1 MGNIL
6 NKTGIRSKYRNQT
19 REIIQ
24 KIPLNE
30 FNKLILKKRY
40 VYLMEQLDIKR
51 SSTSFWY
58 SVFTFIITLGSILVP
73 ALISIEDKSILYP
86 PEQNISIGNFGNQT
100 IIKTENNDTLLDK
113 QEHVLFWLTFCI
125 SLLVTIC
132 NALIKLYSLDKVYVI
147 RNLKYD
153 ELRRE
158 GWFFYTLTGDYKNFK
173 NNNEAFKLFITR
185 IETIKSML
193 LHDELT
199 PEFNLNSVPNV
210 NEYMISSDT
219 SDNIKNGN
227 NENRIGVETCDDGT
241 RSDRTRDTNVIF
253 EEV

>member
-6 NKTGIRSKYRNQT
+6 NKTGIRSKYKNQT

-73 ALISIEDKSILYP
+73 ALISIEDKSLLYP

-210 NEYMISSDT
+210 NEYMIINDT
-219 SDNIKNGN
+219 SDNIKNDN
-227 NENRIGVETCDDGT
+227 NENETGDET
-241 RSDRTRDTNVIF
+241 RNDRTRDTNVIF

>member
-1 MGNIL
+1 MGNVL
-6 NKTGIRSKYRNQT
+6 NKTGLRSKYRNQT

-24 KIPLNE
+24 NIPLDD

-40 VYLMEQLDIKR
+40 VQLMEQLDIKR

-58 SVFTFIITLGSILVP
+58 NIFTFIITLGSILVP
-73 ALISIEDKSILYP
+73 ALISIEDKSLLY
-86 PEQNISIGNFGNQT
+86 PEQNISIGNIGNET
-100 IIKTENNDTLLDK
+100 IIKTESAESLLDK
-113 QEHVLFWLTFCI
+113 QEHVLFWVTFCI

-158 GWFFYTLTGDYKNFK
+158 GWFFYTLTGDYKSFN

-210 NEYMISSDT
+210 NEYMIISDIP
-219 SDNIKNGN
+219 DNIKSGDNRNGTGDVN
-227 NENRIGVETCDDGT
+227 GTDDRNKTDDGNG
-241 RSDRTRDTNVIF
+241 SVIL